1 MAELNEQQERFC
13 QEYIIDLN
21 ATQAAIRSGYSE
33 KSAKSIG
40 HENLTKPHLRAR
52 ITELAKER
60 NAAVGLSAEFVLEGV
75 IKNIRRC
82 EQSEPVYDKRGEP
95 VLVEGPDGVMSPV
108 YKYDANAALKGY
120 ELLGKHLKL
129 FTEKVEHSGSIETM
143 SDEELN
149 AKLARLVN
157 AKSESRGEN

>member
-13 QEYIIDLN
+13 QEYVVDLN

-60 NAAVGLSAEFVLEGV
+60 NAAVGLSAEFVIEGV

-82 EQSEPVYDKRGEP
+82 EQAEQVYDKKGEP
-95 VLVEGPDGVMSPV
+95 VMVEGPDGELAPL

-129 FTEKVEHSGSIETM
+129 FTDKVEHSGSIETL

-157 AKSESRGEN
+157 GQSEARGEA

>member
-13 QEYIIDLN
+13 QEYVIDLN
-21 ATQAAIRSGYSE
+21 GTQAAIRAGYSE
-33 KSAKSIG
+33 KSSRQIAS
-40 HENLTKPHLRAR
+40 ENLSKPAIRSR
-52 ITELAKER
+52 ISELAKER
-60 NAAVGLSAEFVLEGV
+60 NQAVGLSAEFVIEGV

-82 EQSEPVYDKRGEP
+82 EQAEVVYDKKGDP
-95 VLVEGPDGVMSPV
+95 VMVEGPDGVMSPV

-129 FTEKVEHSGSIETM
+129 FTDKVEHSGSIETM

-157 AKSESRGEN
+157 GQSEARGEA